1 MPTNFAYSLAFGLL
15 AGNQN
20 IVRIPTKKFYQV
32 KILCEIIK
40 SLLKKKK
47 FQRVKKRIII
57 INYKNSDDV
66 SNNISKFV
74 DARVIWGGDETIKK
88 FKTYETLPRCL
99 DLTFANR
106 FSISLINS
114 NKINIKKTNEIS
126 LLANKFYNDT
136 YTMDQFGCSSP
147 TVIFWIGK
155 NQIAKKK
162 FWLELEKIVDKKYEI
177 DLSATNKKISNLTFF
192 TLKENKP
199 FKIRSNNFNLIRLSK
214 KKIDFNKFYNISF
227 GSFHEVNLKNINLIK
242 NYMSSKVQTMTYY
255 GFEFEYLKK
264 IIFKNKIKGIDR
276 VVPIGRAF
284 DLTSEWDGIDVITSL
299 SRTIGS

>member
-1 MPTNFAYSLAFGLL
+1 MKL
-15 AGNQN
+15 
-20 IVRIPTKKFYQV
+20 IYQ
-32 KILCEIIK
+32 
-40 SLLKKKK
+40 
-47 FQRVKKRIII
+47 QQ
-57 INYKNSDDV
+57 
-66 SNNISKFV
+66 
-74 DARVIWGGDETIKK
+74 IKK
-88 FKTYETLPRCL
+88 Y
-99 DLTFANR
+99 
-106 FSISLINS
+106 
-114 NKINIKKTNEIS
+114 
-126 LLANKFYNDT
+126 
-136 YTMDQFGCSSP
+136 
-147 TVIFWIGK
+147 
-155 NQIAKKK
+155 
-162 FWLELEKIVDKKYEI
+162 
-177 DLSATNKKISNLTFF
+177 LTFF

-242 NYMSSKVQTMTYY
+242 NYVSSKVQTMTYY